1 MHQFLS
7 ITVTHSFKIFGQNL
21 ILSIRDGQFSVMR
34 VCHMCHFS
42 GCVSVLLTPLQN
54 GTDLPHFRRQSVAF
68 FVTVKTCL
76 WQIRAKEAAKTQAA
90 LTRDPKEDKKT
101 DMMERLPTLIR
112 CLRTYPLPL
121 V

>member
-1 MHQFLS
+1 MGLTRHIS
-7 ITVTHSFKIFGQNL
+7 EDI
-21 ILSIRDGQFSVMR
+21 
-34 VCHMCHFS
+34 
-42 GCVSVLLTPLQN
+42 VLP
-54 GTDLPHFRRQSVAF
+54 F